1 MIMLQEAALLTKS
14 LKKPNKTKQ
23 NKKSKE
29 AAKSLCQKMEQTNRS
44 FAKNSKKLFLVHSN
58 TNGKILGIFM
68 DRHQYQGA
76 RNISEKNKQAQ

>member
-1 MIMLQEAALLTKS
+1 MCYRYIRNPNFNHNTEHFKEAALLTKS
-14 LKKPNKTKQ
+14 LKKTNKTKQ

-68 DRHQYQGA
+68 DRH
-76 RNISEKNKQAQ
+76 